1 MALSAYT
8 LTRPLQSV
16 DGDLLALSSPTT
28 LLGSNNS
35 SAVTNTAIGF
45 TWTFNGTAY
54 TTLPRISSQGFIR
67 LDSTTNLTNNTDI
80 DGANAAVVL
89 APWWDDMV
97 TSSALATGG
106 VYLELQGSAPNRRL
120 VIEWRCD
127 TSWNSIWFAYS
138 ERIKFQAVLYETSG
152 KLEYRYGTAAAVAGI
167 PYGSPGASAS
177 CGVKVSTSVSQPGNI
192 RDFFG
197 ASGSPAGSTGPFLT
211 NLTVFRG
218 GGSAIMW
225 PADASNTTGLGAY
238 NLHFEIV
245 PVDPTYDY
253 DGAPLCV
260 ASKSYETTGT
270 VEVTVGSDTDTWT
283 IAGNDAKVT
292 MYRFGLW
299 LHNPSRPWYPKTWQ
313 LSLVRD
319 ATTAGAKLSI
329 TGDAAWTWESA
340 GSNPL
345 GLPTTAPSQ
354 AVTQTAT
361 SPADG
366 TWSPAAGIDVRQ
378 RQIGS
383 RDGDAA
389 NGTAVMPQAP
399 GTAVLLPQIESVAT
413 PLETARLSGCLAGA
427 ATRRLAQ
434 VRDPLGTWYTI
445 ALGEVARTAAGK
457 QYYRLRLSAA
467 IEV

>member
-16 DGDLLALSSPTT
+16 DGGLLTLSSPTT

-35 SAVTNTAIGF
+35 SAVTSTAIGF

-97 TSSALATGG
+97 TSPAPATGG
-106 VYLELQGSAPNRRL
+106 VYLELQGSAPNRKL

-127 TSWNSIWFAYS
+127 TSWNNIWTAYS
-138 ERIKFQAVLYETSG
+138 ERVKFQAVLYETSG

-167 PYGSPGASAS
+167 PYGAPGASAS

-211 NLTVFRG
+211 DLTVFRG

-225 PADASNTTGLGAY
+225 PADAANTTGLGAY
-238 NLHFEIV
+238 NLHFQIL

-260 ASKSYETTGT
+260 ASKTYEATGT

-299 LHNPSRPWYPKTWQ
+299 LHNASRAWYPKEWE

-366 TWSPAAGIDVRQ
+366 TWSPAAGIDVRR
-378 RQIGS
+378 RQIGP

-389 NGTAVMPQAP
+389 NGAAVMPQAP

>member
-1 MALSAYT
+1 LALSAYT

-16 DGDLLALSSPTT
+16 DGGLLALSSPTT
-28 LLGSNNS
+28 LLGSDNGS
-35 SAVTNTAIGF
+35 GVTNTAIGF

-106 VYLELQGSAPNRRL
+106 VYLELQGSAPNRKL

-127 TSWNSIWFAYS
+127 TSWNNIWTAYS

-177 CGVKVSTSVSQPGNI
+177 CGVKVDTTGSQPGNI

-197 ASGSPAGSTGPFLT
+197 TSGSPAGSTGPFLT

-238 NLHFEIV
+238 NLHFQIV
-245 PVDPTYDY
+245 PTDPTYDWSGLGLAAETSGY
-253 DGAPLCV
+253 DA
-260 ASKSYETTGT
+260 AYSID
-270 VEVTVGSDTDTWT
+270 VTVGSNTDTWT
-283 IAGNDAKVT
+283 PSASDARDA
-292 MYRFGLW
+292 MRLFGLW
-299 LHNPSRPWYPKTWQ
+299 LHSASRPWYPQVWQ
-313 LSLVRD
+313 LAMVRD
-319 ATTAGAKLSI
+319 STTGGAKLAV
-329 TGDAAWTWESA
+329 TCDAVWTWEAS

-345 GLPTTAPSQ
+345 GIPTTAPTQ
-354 AVTQTAT
+354 ALTMTA
-361 SPADG
+361 SAAEG
-366 TWSPAAGIDVRQ
+366 TWSPASGIMVRG
-378 RQIGS
+378 RQGGP

-389 NGTAVMPQAP
+389 NGLAVTPRIP
-399 GTAVLLPQIESVAT
+399 GTMHQTPQIEAVAT
-413 PLETARLSGCLAGA
+413 PLEVARLSGCLALATNPRRGQLYDSTGA
-427 ATRRLAQ
+427 RY
-434 VRDPLGTWYTI
+434 VI
-445 ALGEVARTAAGK
+445 AIGEVDRSAAGRA
-457 QYYRLRLSAA
+457 YYRVGLSAA